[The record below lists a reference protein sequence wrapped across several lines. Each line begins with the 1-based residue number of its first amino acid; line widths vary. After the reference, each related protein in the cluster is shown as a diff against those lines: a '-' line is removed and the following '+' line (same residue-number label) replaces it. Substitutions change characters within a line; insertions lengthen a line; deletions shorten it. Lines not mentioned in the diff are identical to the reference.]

1 MFSSIS
7 RKGSD
12 YGKVDADED
21 SIGTAPSK
29 SSGFSSKYNE
39 SINLPQS
46 TVLSEDVE
54 FKGTLASSNALALH
68 GRFEGEIIANGPLE
82 IGGKGMVKGDIH
94 GAASVVI
101 HGKVKGNVHAKE
113 KVELGPTAHLYGDI
127 RSPKFVISEG
137 AIFVGR
143 VDTLEGGAR
152 PVEDFSNL
160 FKRLGAT
167 ATGKPS
173 YSGSSDKKD

>member
-7 RKGSD
+7 RKSSD

-21 SIGTAPSK
+21 SISMAPSK
-29 SSGFSSKYNE
+29 SSGFSSKFND

-54 FKGTLASSNALALH
+54 FKGTLASSNRLELH

-82 IGGKGMVKGDIH
+82 IGEKGMVKGDIH
-94 GAASVVI
+94 GSASVVI
-101 HGKVKGNVHAKE
+101 RGKVKGNVHAKE
-113 KVELGPTAHLYGDI
+113 KVELGPLAHLYGDI

-137 AIFVGR
+137 AVFVGR
-143 VDTLEGGAR
+143 VDTLEGGSKS
-152 PVEDFSNL
+152 EDFSNL

-167 ATGKPS
+167 TGKS
-173 YSGSSDKKD
+173 STSGNSEKKD

>member
-7 RKGSD
+7 RKNSD
-12 YGKVDADED
+12 YGKVDVVDD
-21 SIGTAPSK
+21 VISTAASK
-29 SSGFSSKYNE
+29 TSGFSSKFGD

-54 FKGTLASSNALALH
+54 FKGTLASSNKLELH

-82 IGGKGMVKGDIH
+82 VGEKGIIKGDVH
-94 GAASVVI
+94 GSSSI
-101 HGKVKGNVHAKE
+101 IIRGKVKGNVHAKE

-137 AIFVGR
+137 AVFVGR
-143 VDTLEGGAR
+143 VDTLEGGTK
-152 PVEDFSNL
+152 PVEDFTNL

-167 ATGKPS
+167 PTTSKPA
-173 YSGSSDKKD
+173 SSSSEKKD